1 MEYTIVYLKPSNIFT
16 KYLHRVHLDDKVM
29 HPKQGNITQEY
40 QKGSK
45 NSVSAQVVAFLV
57 VVTLIKD
64 CQQNL
69 EITQQT
75 NHFFTLLGPTGL
87 LNTKVL

>member
-1 MEYTIVYLKPSNIFT
+1 MNGLEPLLQLTN
-16 KYLHRVHLDDKVM
+16 KYFINNA
-29 HPKQGNITQEY
+29 QGGEH
-40 QKGSK
+40 QKMFQQ
-45 NSVSAQVVAFLV
+45 SVSAQVVACV
-57 VVTLIKD
+57 AVVTLIKD

-69 EITQQT
+69 EIT